1 MSTKR
6 ERIAELAK
14 LEYATLSTIN
24 ANQQRNVAGMDY
36 DEREKIHVE
45 QTLLRSDLIDI
56 QRKIQNELNSIEE

>member
-24 ANQQRNVAGMDY
+24 ANQQRNVAGMTY
-36 DEREKIHVE
+36 DEREAIHVE
-45 QTLLRSDLIDI
+45 QTLLRSDLIDL

>member
-24 ANQQRNVAGMDY
+24 ANQQRNVGGMDY
-36 DEREKIHVE
+36 DEREQFHVE

>member
-24 ANQQRNVAGMDY
+24 ANQQRNVGGMDY
-36 DEREKIHVE
+36 DERCASITH
-45 QTLLRSDLIDI
+45 
-56 QRKIQNELNSIEE
+56 QRNRFM

>member
-24 ANQQRNVAGMDY
+24 ANQQRNVGGMDY
-36 DEREKIHVE
+36 DEREKFHVE
-45 QTLLRSDLIDI
+45 QTLLRSDLIDL
-56 QRKIQNELNSIEE
+56 QRKIQKELNSIEE

>member
-1 MSTKR
+1 MSTRR

-14 LEYATLSTIN
+14 LEYATLSTIQ
-24 ANQQRNVAGMDY
+24 ANQQRNIAGLDY
-36 DEREKIHVE
+36 DERESLHVE

>member
-24 ANQQRNVAGMDY
+24 ANQQRNVGGMNY
-36 DEREKIHVE
+36 DEREQFHVE

>member
-24 ANQQRNVAGMDY
+24 ANQQRKVGGMDY
-36 DEREKIHVE
+36 DEREQFHVE

>member
-36 DEREKIHVE
+36 DEREKFHVE

>member
-24 ANQQRNVAGMDY
+24 ANQQRNVGGMDY
-36 DEREKIHVE
+36 DEREQFHVE

-56 QRKIQNELNSIEE
+56 QRNIQNELNSIEE